1 MMALENASGK
11 DDDFDDEGLPLLP
24 RHTKVGVPTRCD
36 TPLKKKRT
44 KKSRFVVQPACSFY
58 CSTSPAMRLVARG
71 ASMHACTLWF
81 RKQRVAT
88 TRVAG

>member
-36 TPLKKKRT
+36 TPLKKKEQKR
-44 KKSRFVVQPACSFY
+44 VVSWSNPLAH
-58 CSTSPAMRLVARG
+58 STVPPPRPCVSSPVELP
-71 ASMHACTLWF
+71 C
-81 RKQRVAT
+81 
-88 TRVAG
+88 TRVRSGFESNVSQPHA